1 MAQRRALIDGV
12 KDAAPVDS
20 SLEEAFVYGKKDKSA
35 PQPTPQPAP
44 PLTQHMEGKR
54 QEASTVGRVGLTTRI
69 RADFAKA
76 LKRASLERQLSGQYP
91 NTILD
96 ILEEALEPWLRSN
109 GYLN

>member
-1 MAQRRALIDGV
+1 MKERRSLIEGIKPAGDVDPAL
-12 KDAAPVDS
+12 
-20 SLEEAFVYGKKDKSA
+20 EREFVYGAKAKADPPKHPPDPKPSA
-35 PQPTPQPAP
+35 EAQ
-44 PLTQHMEGKR
+44 EGKGHK
-54 QEASTVGRVGLTTRI
+54 ASPIARVPLTTRM
-69 RADFAKA
+69 RGDFAKA